1 MACDITLGRLEPC
14 KDSVGGLRAVYFVN
28 YDSTIGPLATKDADG
43 IITAFDSAITLYKF
57 DLKGTNNSFDEAGET
72 SRDNGT
78 TFFTQTGT
86 LVLKK
91 QDAVTQKQLKLLSYG
106 RPLVFIEDHN
116 GNFRLAGLEN
126 GCEVT
131 VGTASGAAMGDLSG
145 YNVSFTGTEKD
156 LASFVD
162 AAIIGDA
169 INTTVVPGT

>member
-1 MACDITLGRLEPC
+1 MACDIAAGRLEPC
-14 KDSVGGLRAVYFVN
+14 KDSVGGLKAVYFVN
-28 YDSTIGPLATKDADG
+28 YDATIYTGATIVSDE
-43 IITAFDSAITLYKF
+43 ITAFGSAVTLYKF

-106 RPLVFIEDHN
+106 RPLVFVEDHN
-116 GNFRLAGLEN
+116 GNFRVAGLEN

-145 YNVSFTGTEKD
+145 YNVSFAGTEKGM
-156 LASFVD
+156 ASFVD
-162 AAIIGDA
+162 ATIIGDA